1 MKINDYLKKYYKCS
15 EVIYNHKID
24 YVTSNSKNVKKNCIY
39 VFIDSYSSTN
49 QQYIFEA
56 INKGA
61 KTIFLSYKNKSLKN
75 VISKKINL
83 VYVENP
89 KVDLARLLKIV
100 YLNRYLKFPTMI
112 SVTGTYGKTTSSSV
126 IYQTI
131 KNIGYDVLL
140 IGSNGNYG
148 YYGNVE
154 TYYETKNTTPS
165 IFVIYDLMSKNELAY
180 DYVIIEVSSQGEME
194 GRILGIEFDYCLIT
208 SFSPEHLE
216 YHQNLSEYKNA
227 KARIINKTKYSII
240 INAQINDYD
249 YFSNLNEVKKVT
261 YGINKGDY
269 KLLQIDGLDDIF
281 IINDC
286 SKSYLVQT
294 KLKADFNMLNIVG
307 AFALLKELNIDE
319 LKILNSINS
328 INPILGRMNL
338 IYNNKK
344 EIYVDYAHTISAV
357 EAVLKY
363 FCKIKKGRIIT
374 VIGCGGD
381 RDKSRRPKIGK
392 ITSLYSDLVIFTED
406 NSRSENTKNIIN
418 DIISGVENNNYFV
431 EEDRFK
437 AIKLACDISKE
448 DDIVLILGKGNEKQ
462 IIANDN
468 SKEFNDIEVVKL
480 LMKGK

>member
-15 EVIYNHKID
+15 EVIHNHNID

-39 VFIDSYSSTN
+39 VYIDSYSSTN

-61 KTIFLSYKNKSLKN
+61 KTIFLSNKNKSLKN
-75 VISKKINL
+75 AISNKINL

-112 SVTGTYGKTTSSSV
+112 SVTGTYGKTTSSSI

-180 DYVIIEVSSQGEME
+180 DYVIIEVSSQGEIE

-227 KARIINKTKYSII
+227 KARIINKTKHSII

-328 INPILGRMNL
+328 IDPILGRMNL
-338 IYNNKK
+338 IYNKKK

-392 ITSLYSDLVIFTED
+392 ITTLYSDLVIFTED

-418 DIISGVENNNYFV
+418 DIISRVENNNYFV

-468 SKEFNDIEVVKL
+468 LKEFNDIEVVKL